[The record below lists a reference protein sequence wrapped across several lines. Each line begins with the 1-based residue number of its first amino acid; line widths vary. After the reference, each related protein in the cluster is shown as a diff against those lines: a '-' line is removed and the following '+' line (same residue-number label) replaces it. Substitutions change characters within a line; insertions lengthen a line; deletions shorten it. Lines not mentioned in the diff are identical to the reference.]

1 MVNFT
6 EFLNCT
12 VGNASIEYSHCLEE
26 PAAYEDCPDPTIC
39 RTDAGDNLALA
50 FGLTVGAGL
59 ATTLGALLPFLP
71 LVRRRNTQFLAAS
84 MALAAGVMLYV
95 SFTEIRTKSL
105 DSFCCVVPDHFEVL
119 ATSCFFGGIALTA
132 LLDLLVWSLQRLDC
146 GWCFCCGATSG
157 ARMRLKR
164 VKFWTGD
171 GGGATHQKLSGEGG
185 GEEERPPGEDGW
197 RKRGTA
203 MRGKVRLQ
211 AVNRSHFDA
220 DSVDASTLIL
230 PPSNSGDLSTESSS
244 EDSTKPTAQGLK
256 EGCDVALEEVEV
268 EVLAAAAAA
277 AAGGGGGGKGGG
289 GERETTFSEVVVAG
303 AGTDVEVRTGENE
316 SASVQHSQTPTG
328 VCVLCMPV
336 HVHASVVSSFAS
348 KCRLYRALLL
358 VTVIRERLG
367 M

>member
-119 ATSCFFGGIALTA
+119 ATSCFFGGLALTA
-132 LLDLLVWSLQRLDC
+132 LLDFLVWSLQRLDC
-146 GWCFCCGATSG
+146 GWCCCGAASG
-157 ARMRLKR
+157 DRMNLKR
-164 VKFWTGD
+164 VKFSTGD
-171 GGGATHQKLSGEGG
+171 CEGATHQKLAREGGG
-185 GEEERPPGEDGW
+185 GEEERLPGEDSW
-197 RKRGTA
+197 RKKGTA
-203 MRGKVRLQ
+203 TRGKVRLQ
-211 AVNRSHFDA
+211 VVNGNDFDA
-220 DSVDASTLIL
+220 DSVDASALIL
-230 PPSNSGDLSTESSS
+230 PPRNSGDLSTESSS
-244 EDSTKPTAQGLK
+244 GTPTAQSLE

-268 EVLAAAAAA
+268 EVLAAAGGGG
-277 AAGGGGGGKGGG
+277 GGGGGGKGGG
-289 GERETTFSEVVVAG
+289 GGERETAFSEVVVAG
-303 AGTDVEVRTGENE
+303 AGNDVEVRTGEDE

-328 VCVLCMPV
+328 VCVL
-336 HVHASVVSSFAS
+336 HA
-348 KCRLYRALLL
+348 CL
-358 VTVIRERLG
+358 
-367 M
+367 